1 MGKNMIKH
9 DVIVVGAGIA
19 GLGVA
24 SLLSKKGYSV
34 LLLEK
39 EPILGGRST
48 SFEFKGYL
56 VDIGLHAIAGLSSS
70 GIGQLLAETGAELAQ
85 VPIKPSLMHFD
96 LDSRAY
102 VRATAPERFGREL
115 YEEFIRLVRA
125 VSGMDREEIDR
136 FHDVSAKSWIMEKFG
151 NPGLLEFFE
160 KITGFAGQPMD
171 KVSAGAFLETL
182 NDALISETTI
192 CYPARGGI
200 KALPDCLEKVI
211 LENGGEII
219 THINVRKLLLSVGR
233 TVGVS
238 AKISRPSYI
247 ADMDF
252 YAPTVVYTAP
262 LVTLP
267 RILPK
272 GKIPEEMATKLE
284 KIRSAD
290 YYYNGIVV
298 GARSGLMEGFTEQF
312 FQWTFDRPGMD
323 WHGIVTIPTYADPDL
338 APPGRHLLFIDSH
351 GPMPYGRA
359 DLANQRQEELIA
371 LAREIW
377 PDFDRQVDW
386 IQKLIYPTIL
396 PLAQLGLTGP
406 HRPGFHLP
414 TIRGLYLAGDATYLT
429 GSGIGSAVKSA
440 LKCVEEIEHRINA

>member
-1 MGKNMIKH
+1 MNKY

-24 SLLSKKGYSV
+24 SLLSKKGYRV

-48 SFEFKGYL
+48 SFEFRGYL
-56 VDIGLHAIAGLSSS
+56 VDIGLHAIASLSSS
-70 GIGQLLAETGAELAQ
+70 GIGQLLAETGAELEQ

-102 VRATAPERFGREL
+102 MRATSPERLGQKL
-115 YEEFIRLVRA
+115 YQEFINLVRT
-125 VSGMDREEIDR
+125 VSRMDRDEIAGY
-136 FHDVSAKSWIMEKFG
+136 HEISAQSWIMDKFG
-151 NPGLLEFFE
+151 SPGLLDFFK
-160 KITGFAGQPMD
+160 KITGFSGQPMD

-211 LENGGEII
+211 LNNQGEII
-219 THINVRKLLLSVGR
+219 TDIRVTRLILSGDR
-233 TVGVS
+233 TVGVQ
-238 AKISRPSYI
+238 AGISRPSYI
-247 ADMDF
+247 AEMDF

-262 LVTLP
+262 LVNLP
-267 RILPK
+267 RLLPK
-272 GKIPEEMATKLE
+272 DKLPAEMTSKLE

-290 YYYNGIVV
+290 YYYNGIVL
-298 GARSGLMEGFTEQF
+298 GARSSLMEGFSEQF

-323 WHGIVTIPTYADPDL
+323 WHGIVTIPTYADPNL
-338 APPGRHLLFIDSH
+338 APPGHHLLFIDSH
-351 GPMPYGRA
+351 GPMPYGRV
-359 DLANQRQEELIA
+359 DLANRRQEELVS

-377 PDFDRQVDW
+377 PGFDRQIDW

-396 PLAQLGLTGP
+396 PLAQLNLTGP
-406 HRPGFHLP
+406 HRPGFHVP

-429 GSGIGSAVKSA
+429 GSGIGSATKSA
-440 LKCVEEIEHRINA
+440 LRCAEEIENKIND